1 VKCRRLFLPAVN
13 ESELDRALRE
23 TFAGSDAERR
33 VVVRQAMDLD
43 DSGQAT
49 RDRGTPLTV
58 EEVVENLQ
66 DAPDESVANRWNWW
80 MGALE
85 VAYGGYEAFQVRRYE
100 SEG

>member
-1 VKCRRLFLPAVN
+1 MN

-23 TFAGSDAERR
+23 TFDGSDAERR
-33 VVVRQAMDLD
+33 VVVRQALDLA
-43 DSGQAT
+43 DSGKAA

-58 EEVVENLQ
+58 EEIVSNLD

-85 VAYGGYEAFQVRRYE
+85 VAYGGYEAFQVRRYARE
-100 SEG
+100 SAEEE

>member
-1 VKCRRLFLPAVN
+1 VPSIPLLAVN

-33 VVVRQAMDLD
+33 VVVRQAMDLA
-43 DSGQAT
+43 DSGQAAH
-49 RDRGTPLTV
+49 DREAPLTV
-58 EEVVENLQ
+58 DEIVENLQ

-100 SEG
+100 T